1 MKKVYTKPE
10 IFFDSFELS
19 QSIAAGCEG
28 ISQHAE
34 GACAVYVKEIGLS
47 VFSTREIC
55 DYYSV
60 ELQDSV
66 CYHAPSDSNNVYSS

>member
-10 IFFDSFELS
+10 IIFDSFELS

-34 GACAVYVKEIGLS
+34 GACAVWLEELGTSI
-47 VFSTREIC
+47 FATTAIC
-55 DYYSV
+55 KYAPPSPEDY
-60 ELQDSV
+60 V
-66 CYHAPSDSNNVYSS
+66 CYNAPTDSNNVYSS

>member
-1 MKKVYTKPE
+1 MKKVYIKPE

-47 VFSTREIC
+47 VFSTKGTC
-55 DYYSV
+55 DYYNS
-60 ELQDSV
+60 EMQDMV
-66 CYHAPSDSNNVYSS
+66 CYHAPSDANNVYSS